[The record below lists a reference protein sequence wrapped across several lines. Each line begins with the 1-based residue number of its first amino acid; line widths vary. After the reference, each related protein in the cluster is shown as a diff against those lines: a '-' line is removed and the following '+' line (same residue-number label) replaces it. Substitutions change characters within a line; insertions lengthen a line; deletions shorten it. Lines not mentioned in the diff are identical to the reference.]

1 MKWIG
6 LSGGL
11 ASGKSTVANI
21 LRRKGLPVLD
31 ADQIA
36 KDVLQNGTLG
46 LKKVLETFGKDLIG
60 SDGEL
65 NRQKMA
71 QLVFNSPS
79 DLQKLEA
86 IVHPLVQEKVKE
98 TRKNLEEKGNKIA
111 FYDVPLLF
119 EKNLQSHFDAT
130 VLVSCS
136 QALQRSRMKSR
147 NRWTDEEIE
156 ARLKSQLPLSKKE
169 KIAKFIIYN
178 NSTLDQLETQVEQFL
193 ISLQLNEDVP

>member
-11 ASGKSTVANI
+11 ASGKSTVANF
-21 LRRKGLPVLD
+21 LRRKGFSVLD

-46 LKKVLETFGKDLIG
+46 LQKVVETFGKDLIG

-71 QLVFNSPS
+71 QVVFNSPS

-86 IVHPLVQEKVKE
+86 IVHPLVQAKVKE
-98 TRKNLEEKGNKIA
+98 TRKKLEEKGTKIA

-119 EKNLQSHFDAT
+119 EKNLQSQFDAT

-136 QALQRSRMKSR
+136 ETLQRSRMKSR
-147 NRWTDEEIE
+147 NRWSDEEIE
-156 ARLKSQLPLSKKE
+156 ARLKAQLPLAKKE
-169 KIAKFIIYN
+169 KLAKFIIHN
-178 NSTLDQLETQVEQFL
+178 NSDLDQLETQVEL
-193 ISLQLNEDVP
+193 LLKSLQKN